1 MVKNPSDNAGDI
13 RDVGLIPGSER
24 LLEDNIAT
32 HSSGFL
38 SGEFHAQGAWWARVH
53 TVLKSCI
60 QLKQSGTTHIYTS
73 SLNGVK
79 YNIHI
84 SIALLCCLS
93 QLELPKIFLY

>member
-53 TVLKSCI
+53 TVLKSWI
-60 QLKQSGTTHIYTS
+60 QLKQSSTTHIYTS
-73 SLNGVK
+73 S
-79 YNIHI
+79 IQ
-84 SIALLCCLS
+84 SLS
-93 QLELPKIFLY
+93 RV